1 MADPA
6 QHKRNSPWFS
16 RPVTSWR
23 RHMFLCFC
31 QLCNSW
37 RSHLLLRTY
46 PQAYTGSQLRSL
58 RRAPGR
64 LDHRPVHIVR
74 FYFHVLV
81 VVISCIITIIMLLC
95 VGGGCTSLPPVQ
107 PPGRPA
113 PLSGRHDPRGGG
125 LLASEP
131 RGFVKWLEARPP
143 QQLKLSRSG
152 SSWAATAQV
161 EPQQLKLSRS

>member
-1 MADPA
+1 
-6 QHKRNSPWFS
+6 
-16 RPVTSWR
+16 
-23 RHMFLCFC
+23 
-31 QLCNSW
+31 
-37 RSHLLLRTY
+37 
-46 PQAYTGSQLRSL
+46 
-58 RRAPGR
+58 
-64 LDHRPVHIVR
+64 
-74 FYFHVLV
+74 
-81 VVISCIITIIMLLC
+81 MLLC

-143 QQLKLSRSG
+143 KQLKLSRNG

-161 EPQQLKLSRS
+161 EPQQLKLSCSSSSWAAVAKVKLKSAGSAQVRLSREL